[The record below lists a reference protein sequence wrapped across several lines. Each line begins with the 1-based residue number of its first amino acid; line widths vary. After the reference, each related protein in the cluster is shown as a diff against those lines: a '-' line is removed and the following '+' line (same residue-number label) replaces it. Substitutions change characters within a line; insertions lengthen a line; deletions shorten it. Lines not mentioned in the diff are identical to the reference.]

1 MPPLIT
7 SIYAAVGALLVIAL
21 ALRVVLRRRRLSVGL
36 GDGGDSNL
44 QQCIRVHANAIE
56 NLPLALLLLLLL
68 ELRGLPAMWLHGLG
82 AGLIVTRLLHAWGF
96 SRRKGVSFGR
106 FAGTL
111 GNWLLVIA
119 MAAML
124 LVHAFDA

>member
-1 MPPLIT
+1 MPPVVT
-7 SIYAAVGALLVIAL
+7 SIYAALGALLVIVL
-21 ALRVVLRRRRLSVGL
+21 ALRVVMQRRKGAIGL
-36 GDGGDSNL
+36 GDGGDRDL

-56 NLPLALLLLLLL
+56 NLPLALLMLLIL
-68 ELRGLPAMWLHGLG
+68 ELRGIPAPWLHGLG
-82 AGLIVTRLLHAWGF
+82 AALILARALHAWGF

-111 GNWLLVIA
+111 GTWLVMLA

-124 LVHAFDA
+124 LVHAFHR

>member
-7 SIYAAVGALLVIAL
+7 SIYAALGAILVVLL
-21 ALRVVLRRRRLSVGL
+21 ALRVVLHRRRTAVGL
-36 GDGGDSNL
+36 GDGGDRDL

-68 ELRGLPAMWLHGLG
+68 ELRGIPAPWLHGLG
-82 AGLIVTRLLHAWGF
+82 AAVIVSRLLHAWGF
-96 SRRKGVSFGR
+96 SRRKGVSMGR

-111 GNWLLVIA
+111 GTWLVMLL

-124 LVHAFDA
+124 LVHAFH

>member
-7 SIYAAVGALLVIAL
+7 SIYAALGAILVVLL
-21 ALRVVLRRRRLSVGL
+21 ALRVVLHRRRTAVGL
-36 GDGGDSNL
+36 GDGGDRDL

-68 ELRGLPAMWLHGLG
+68 ELRGIPAPWLHGLG
-82 AGLIVTRLLHAWGF
+82 AAVILSRLLHAWGF
-96 SRRKGVSFGR
+96 SRRKGVSMGR

-111 GNWLLVIA
+111 GTWLVMLL

-124 LVHAFDA
+124 LVHAFH